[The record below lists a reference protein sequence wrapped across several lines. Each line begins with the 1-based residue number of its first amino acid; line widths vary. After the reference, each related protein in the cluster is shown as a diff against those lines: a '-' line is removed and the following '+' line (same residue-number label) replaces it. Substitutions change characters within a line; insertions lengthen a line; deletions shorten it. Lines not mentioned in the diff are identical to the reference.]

1 MVELSV
7 ANPVKLQ
14 DRSIVAE
21 GTIASDEELERFSKS
36 QRYYLETSAFNYLF
50 DTLTLQEIEL
60 TRAYM
65 RRKGVIF
72 VASPI
77 VLWEIMLVS
86 DLERADKMLL
96 AAQALFDPVLLGTPT
111 ELTIRYLRSAYPQNI
126 INYDVVTAL
135 SWASSWPAM
144 TRELRRTF
152 EFDVEQL
159 RAKTAPIRQ
168 VSRNLKTVLES
179 EGHERDMVGLTAKF
193 VSMIFGAI
201 HEDVELW
208 KLDEVTA
215 KMVILYGFLL
225 LMAGADLDA
234 EPAREFW
241 REKGFHGEDT
251 HAEVTRMFIDYPDIF
266 RQGPLV
272 TMAAMAA
279 LQYKSG
285 KTNRGALHDG
295 MHLIYAP
302 HVHAILSNDAAFLD
316 LASTFPWM
324 RAKVRHMSEINL
336 RMVEVPLNDYPDAL
350 QTREGLEGHE

>member
-1 MVELSV
+1 MNKS
-7 ANPVKLQ
+7 
-14 DRSIVAE
+14 
-21 GTIASDEELERFSKS
+21 TTASDEEMQRFSES
-36 QRYYLETSAFNYLF
+36 ERYYLETSAFNHLF
-50 DTLTLQEIEL
+50 ETLTLQEMEL

-65 RRKGVIF
+65 RGKGVIF
-72 VASPI
+72 VASPTI
-77 VLWEIMLVS
+77 LWEIMLVS
-86 DLERADKMLL
+86 DRKRADEMLL

-111 ELTIRYLRSAYPQNI
+111 ELTIRYLRSAYPMNI
-126 INYDVVTAL
+126 INYDVVTFL

-152 EFDVEQL
+152 EYDVEQL
-159 RAKTAPIRQ
+159 RSKTAPIRQ
-168 VSRNLKTVLES
+168 VSRSLKTVLES

-193 VSMIFGAI
+193 VSLVFGAI
-201 HEDVELW
+201 REDAKLW

-225 LMAGADLDA
+225 LIAGVDLDG

-241 REKGFHGEDT
+241 QEKGFIGEHA
-251 HAEVTRMFIDYPDIF
+251 HAEVTRIFTDYPEIF

-272 TMAAMAA
+272 TMAEMAA

-295 MHLIYAP
+295 MHMIYAP
-302 HVHAILSNDAAFLD
+302 HVHVILSNDAAFLD

-336 RMVEVPLNDYPDAL
+336 RRVDLPLNDYPNAL
-350 QTREGLEGHE
+350 QTRDGV

>member
-1 MVELSV
+1 MTK
-7 ANPVKLQ
+7 NP
-14 DRSIVAE
+14 
-21 GTIASDEELERFSKS
+21 TASDEELKRFSES
-36 QRYYLETSAFNYLF
+36 ERYYLETSAFNHLF
-50 DTLTLQEIEL
+50 ETLTLQEIEL

-72 VASPI
+72 VASPTI
-77 VLWEIMLVS
+77 LWEIMLVS
-86 DLERADKMLL
+86 DHKLADEMLL

-111 ELTIRYLRSAYPQNI
+111 ELTIRYLRSAYPEDV
-126 INYDVVTAL
+126 INYDVVTSL

-152 EFDVEQL
+152 EYDVEQL

-168 VSRNLKTVLES
+168 VSRNLKIVLES
-179 EGHERDMVGLTAKF
+179 EGHERDMVGITAKF

-201 HEDVELW
+201 REDAELW

-225 LMAGADLDA
+225 LLAGADLDD

-241 REKGFHGEDT
+241 QEKGFVGEDA
-251 HAEVTRMFIDYPDIF
+251 HAEVTRMFTDYPEIF

-272 TMAAMAA
+272 TMAVMAV

-295 MHLIYAP
+295 MHMIYAP
-302 HVHAILSNDAAFLD
+302 HVHVILSNDAAFLD
-316 LASTFPWM
+316 LAGTFPWM
-324 RAKVRHMSEINL
+324 RAKLRHMSEINL
-336 RMVEVPLNDYPDAL
+336 RMVEVPLDDFPDAL
-350 QTREGLEGHE
+350 QTRDGLEGEE

>member
-1 MVELSV
+1 MS
-7 ANPVKLQ
+7 AASP
-14 DRSIVAE
+14 
-21 GTIASDEELERFSKS
+21 TTASDEELQRFSES
-36 QRYYLETSAFNYLF
+36 ERYYLETSAFNHLF
-50 DTLTLQEIEL
+50 DTFTLQEIEL

-72 VASPI
+72 VTSPT

-86 DLERADKMLL
+86 DRERADEMLL

-111 ELTIRYLRSAYPQNI
+111 ELTVRYMRSAYPQNV
-126 INYDVVTAL
+126 INYDVVTSL

-152 EFDVEQL
+152 DYDIDQL

-168 VSRNLKTVLES
+168 VSRNLKTVIES

-193 VSMIFGAI
+193 VSMVFGAI
-201 HEDVELW
+201 HEDIELS

-225 LMAGADLDA
+225 LMTGADLDE

-241 REKGFHGEDT
+241 REKGFYGEDA
-251 HAEVTRMFIDYPDIF
+251 HAEVTRMFTDYPDIF

-272 TMAAMAA
+272 TMAVMAA

-316 LASTFPWM
+316 LAGTFPWM
-324 RAKVRHMSEINL
+324 RAKVRHISEINL
-336 RMVEVPLNDYPDAL
+336 RMLEVPLYEYPDAL
-350 QTREGLEGHE
+350 HTRDGLEG

>member
-1 MVELSV
+1 M
-7 ANPVKLQ
+7 
-14 DRSIVAE
+14 RIVTTDA
-21 GTIASDEELERFSKS
+21 AVSDEDLERFSKS
-36 QRYYLETSAFNYLF
+36 ERYYLETSAFNHLF

-72 VASPI
+72 VASPTI
-77 VLWEIMLVS
+77 LWEIMLVS
-86 DLERADKMLL
+86 DRERADEMLL

-111 ELTIRYLRSAYPQNI
+111 ELTIRYLRSAYPHNV
-126 INYDVVTAL
+126 INYDVVTSL
-135 SWASSWPAM
+135 SWAASWPAM

-152 EFDVEQL
+152 EYDVEHL

-168 VSRNLKTVLES
+168 VSRNLKIVLES
-179 EGHERDMVGLTAKF
+179 EGHERDMVGLTAQF

-201 HEDVELW
+201 HEDVGLW

-225 LMAGADLDA
+225 LIAGADLEDA
-234 EPAREFW
+234 PAREFW
-241 REKGFHGEDT
+241 QEKGFHGEDA
-251 HAEVTRMFIDYPDIF
+251 HLEVTRMFTDYPDIF

-272 TMAAMAA
+272 TMAVMAA
-279 LQYKSG
+279 LQYKAG

-316 LASTFPWM
+316 LAGAFPWM
-324 RAKVRHMSEINL
+324 RAKVRHMSEINFS
-336 RMVEVPLNDYPDAL
+336 MVEVPLNDYPDAL
-350 QTREGLEGHE
+350 QTRDGLVGKE